1 MILTTVLTEIC
12 LQQVIL
18 VSNIHFLRMKPT
30 DYIPQFK
37 FLVEQ
42 NAYGVCERVG
52 EKLQIPAKDIRLF
65 FVYASCLTIGSPVI
79 IYMILAF
86 WMKMRHI
93 IRTQRT
99 AVWDL

>member
-1 MILTTVLTEIC
+1 MKSSDFILQL
-12 LQQVIL
+12 
-18 VSNIHFLRMKPT
+18 
-30 DYIPQFK
+30 K
-37 FLVEQ
+37 FIVEQ
-42 NAYGVCERVG
+42 NAYGVCERLG
-52 EKLQIPAKDIRLF
+52 EKLQIPAKDIHLF
-65 FVYASCLTIGSPVI
+65 FVYTSCLTIGSPVV